1 MKCQVKSSRYPHG
14 AQGARVERLGQRAW
28 YNPRVNGQL
37 VSAAALLKRCKVES
51 AADADLL
58 RGAAS
63 SSLGNINSLEAKE
76 HLRPPATTFWLNLPP
91 FAQETRAKAT
101 TGHRQC

>member
-1 MKCQVKSSRYPHG
+1 MLHERRLWEINFQKSSTSQTEHG
-14 AQGARVERLGQRAW
+14 LSAW